1 MEMNNFNN
9 NNNDINNNN
18 FINQMYFNNMNMNL
32 PNINNINNIN
42 QNDNMTMNYFNN
54 NANIINNNNNFISNQ
69 NGMNNMNNF
78 ANINQNNIMNNID
91 FNNNN
96 INNNDNININDK
108 MNDNN
113 NSLLQQRFDVL
124 KFSNMLE
131 QVKKCTCVALISN
144 SLFPQIE
151 KIYTKGFFCKVFY
164 KNKMHKLLIIYT
176 NAELNQYSEIE
187 CYFPVDI
194 FHSFSLFLYEQKN
207 VYLNKNKNLLIVE
220 INNNLDVDFFYE
232 YDFDNLNNDSNSNN
246 VSEKGNLL
254 CLLSSKINNYQNFGE
269 NPMEKMEFSF
279 GILNELTENEI
290 NISFNYSQHFLGSPI
305 VNMNNNKLIGILSS
319 SDRGF
324 TPKYILNEYFM
335 NKNNNYFPTEPMLF
349 SQMNN
354 MMNQQQIMMMQQQQM
369 LLAQEQML
377 HNNLNNKYMIKIKVE
392 VDKIL
397 LYREIKFINKL
408 EDIDKNDID
417 IFINGIKSD
426 YKNSFEANK
435 KGIYCIKIIFK
446 KNIKNCREMFK
457 ECMNIIE
464 IDLSCFDTKTVTDMN
479 MMFCRC
485 DNLKEID
492 LSNFNT
498 ENVINMDSMFSEC
511 YNLRH
516 LNISSF
522 NTKKVENMYSM
533 FAYTGLNYL
542 DISSFDF
549 NNCDITNIIGGTP
562 LKTIKMKKNNEIE
575 KELYEYIQHYNG
587 KIITV

>member
-54 NANIINNNNNFISNQ
+54 NANIINNNNNNFISNQ

-78 ANINQNNIMNNID
+78 ANINQNNIMNNIN
-91 FNNNN
+91 FNNN
-96 INNNDNININDK
+96 IDNNNNININDK

-131 QVKKCTCVALISN
+131 QVKKCTCVVSISN
-144 SLFPQIE
+144 LLFPQIE
-151 KIYTKGFFCKVFY
+151 KIYTKGFFCKVLY
-164 KNKMHKLLIIYT
+164 KNKKHKLLMIYT
-176 NAELNQYSEIE
+176 NVELNQFSKIE
-187 CYFPVDI
+187 CYFPVDTT
-194 FHSFSLFLYEQKN
+194 HSISLFLYDQKN

-232 YDFDNLNNDSNSNN
+232 YDLDNFNNDSDLNN

-254 CLLSSKINNYQNFGE
+254 YLLSSKTKNYPNFGE

-290 NISFNYSQHFLGSPI
+290 NISFNYSQDFLGSPI

-319 SDRGF
+319 SNRGI
-324 TPKYILNEYFM
+324 TIKYILSEYFM
-335 NKNNNYFPTEPMLF
+335 NKNNNYFLNNSMLF

-354 MMNQQQIMMMQQQQM
+354 MMNLQQMMLFQQQQT
-369 LLAQEQML
+369 LI
-377 HNNLNNKYMIKIKVE
+377 NILNNKNMIKIKVE
-392 VDKIL
+392 VDKNEIK
-397 LYREIKFINKL
+397 REIRFINKL

-417 IFINGIKSD
+417 IFINGIKAD
-426 YKNSFEANK
+426 YQNHLETNK
-435 KGIYCIKIIFK
+435 EGIYCIKLIFK
-446 KNIKNCREMFK
+446 KNIKNCSRMF
-457 ECMNIIE
+457 EDCENIIE
-464 IDLSCFDTKTVTDMN
+464 IDLSCFDTRNVTDMK
-479 MMFCRC
+479 MMFSRC
-485 DNLKEID
+485 IHLKEID
-492 LSNFNT
+492 LTNFNT
-498 ENVINMDSMFSEC
+498 ENVISMESMFNEC
-511 YNLRH
+511 YKLKH

-549 NNCDITNIIGGTP
+549 DNNCDITNIIGGSQ

-575 KELYEYIQHYNG
+575 KQLYQYIQHFNG
-587 KIITV
+587 KIIIV